1 VRRSTVHE
9 TRVTGTHHR
18 LQIPRRFRQ
27 TLHHHSAIALQML
40 KRILPQGHGFVPAAR
55 PAAAIRN
62 RQVTAR
68 PDPIADGFDVDA
80 GKSSR
85 STLTYLWTDR
95 DARPDRSAIAARP
108 PMSFATAPRHPVAA
122 SPIRHRWP
130 RLALLLFALVGLAAA
145 ACGSGTSPPNAPPA
159 SRTLA
164 DGSLAPP
171 APPVPDGP
179 LNDDLIADLDRA
191 FLGDGLGI
199 DTTGAFFRIGAAQD
213 PRVAWLLADLMRFF
227 PDPPTAS
234 AVVQAFEQLTDTHVP
249 PGINWITMTNWLF
262 AWDTPA
268 PPGYVNWKRIP
279 FERVEPAWAP
289 FFDDQ
294 DADIDWRLITWGG
307 VRIDD
312 RPLSQVHV
320 PCSRCIP
327 ALDDPALTDA
337 SGGAWY
343 ADAGLVFGLSVNGEA
358 RAYPKHIM
366 EVHEMVNDTLGGRRI
381 GIPYCTLCGS
391 AQAYYTDQ
399 VPPGFETIEL
409 RTSGLLSRSNKV
421 MFDFHTSS
429 VFDTFRGVA
438 LSGPLQDQRYA
449 LEMLSVVTSTWGEW
463 KAAYPDTT
471 IVAQDGGI
479 GASYPLNPLFGRDD
493 NGPIFPIGGV
503 DQRLPAQEP
512 ILGIETPDG
521 QALAFPVAEAR
532 DALERGATVMLNG
545 VHLMMA
551 AGGLSAAL
559 ADGTPIVTHQAFWF
573 AWSQFHP
580 QTARWSPSP

>member
-1 VRRSTVHE
+1 
-9 TRVTGTHHR
+9 
-18 LQIPRRFRQ
+18 
-27 TLHHHSAIALQML
+27 M
-40 KRILPQGHGFVPAAR
+40 
-55 PAAAIRN
+55 
-62 RQVTAR
+62 
-68 PDPIADGFDVDA
+68 
-80 GKSSR
+80 
-85 STLTYLWTDR
+85 
-95 DARPDRSAIAARP
+95 
-108 PMSFATAPRHPVAA
+108 
-122 SPIRHRWP
+122 P
-130 RLALLLFALVGLAAA
+130 RLAAAVSLGAYRPPLDATPEVPAQRTSVSLAGDTPALARSTHDEAACAFVTLPNPSAPSRHHRSSIVGPASHCCCSHSSASARPLAAPERRRP
-145 ACGSGTSPPNAPPA
+145 TRQPP

-179 LNDDLIADLDRA
+179 LDDDLITDLDRA

-199 DTTGAFFRIGAAQD
+199 DTTGTFFRIGASQD

-227 PDPPTAS
+227 PGQPTAG
-234 AVVQAFEQLTDTHVP
+234 ATVQAFEQLTDTHVP
-249 PGINWITMTNWLF
+249 PGINWITMTNWLI

-289 FFDDQ
+289 FFDDP

-343 ADAGLVFGLSVNGEA
+343 DDAGLVFGLVVNGEA

-399 VPPGFETIEL
+399 VPAGFETIEL
-409 RTSGLLSRSNKV
+409 RTSGLLSQSNKV

-429 VFDTFRGVA
+429 VFDTFRGIA

-463 KAAYPDTT
+463 KIAHPDTT

-479 GASYPLNPLFGRDD
+479 GARYPLNPLFGRDD

-521 QALAFPVAEAR
+521 QAVAFPVAEAR
-532 DALERGATVMLNG
+532 DALERGANRDAERRPP
-545 VHLMMA
+545 HD
-551 AGGLSAAL
+551 GGRRAQRCPRRWHAHRHPSGLLVRLEPVPPTDRPLVAL
-559 ADGTPIVTHQAFWF
+559 ALEG
-573 AWSQFHP
+573 HP
-580 QTARWSPSP
+580 PVKRSR